1 MARQSIEDIRKIEL
15 IDAALAVIAEEG
27 HDAATT
33 QKIAARA
40 GISAGIVHH
49 YFGDKAS
56 LLQASMR
63 AIRKPVARAY
73 VENLAA
79 QGLTTTAGRPALE
92 ACLEAHLSPAI
103 LTVRRAAAWL
113 QFTARVAYV
122 PDYARVHALVRN
134 RQIAALTR
142 AVRPLVPHQG
152 DAVRMGIRLAVALDG
167 YWMECATREGGLT
180 AKEAR
185 LAIGALLSDSV
196 W

>member
-1 MARQSIEDIRKIEL
+1 M
-15 IDAALAVIAEEG
+15 
-27 HDAATT
+27 
-33 QKIAARA
+33 
-40 GISAGIVHH
+40 
-49 YFGDKAS
+49 
-56 LLQASMR
+56 
-63 AIRKPVARAY
+63 
-73 VENLAA
+73 
-79 QGLTTTAGRPALE
+79 
-92 ACLEAHLSPAI
+92 
-103 LTVRRAAAWL
+103 RRAAAWL

-185 LAIGALLSDSV
+185 LAIDALLSDSV